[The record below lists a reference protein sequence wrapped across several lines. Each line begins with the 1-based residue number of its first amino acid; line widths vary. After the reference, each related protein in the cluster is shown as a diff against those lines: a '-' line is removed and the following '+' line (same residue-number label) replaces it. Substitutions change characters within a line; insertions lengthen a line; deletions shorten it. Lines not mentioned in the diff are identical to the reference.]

1 MIKCNISGSRT
12 VISMKGQLYLSD
24 SDAGRGN
31 WMKMNTKW
39 LVAGAVAVVIAAAVV
54 MTAVIQTAKDI
65 ELNDEQLASL
75 TAGLNDHY
83 SYDTEY
89 RSFHIKYYGSKWAG
103 CSTRLFVTGTSNGFY
118 KNGKCGKLHHES
130 ADGDIIVVDT
140 VIDGND
146 VKIKDIDILSDE
158 DRAEPGSKSRS
169 KIPQDIYSKMKPED
183 PDKYLKEDT
192 EKARAYFN
200 SLK

>member
-1 MIKCNISGSRT
+1 
-12 VISMKGQLYLSD
+12 MKT
-24 SDAGRGN
+24 
-31 WMKMNTKW
+31 NTKW
-39 LVAGAVAVVIAAAVV
+39 MIAGVVAVVIAAAVV

-103 CSTRLFVTGTSNGFY
+103 CSTRLFIVATYNDYISDKSKRGFHYDYNCSN
-118 KNGKCGKLHHES
+118 
-130 ADGDIIVVDT
+130 IMVVDT

-146 VKIKDIDILSDE
+146 VKIKDFDILTDLGFE
-158 DRAEPGSKSRS
+158 GPEAKVRA
-169 KIPQDIYSKMKPED
+169 KIPKEIYKKMELED

-192 EKARAYFN
+192 QKAKAYFN

>member
-1 MIKCNISGSRT
+1 
-12 VISMKGQLYLSD
+12 MKT
-24 SDAGRGN
+24 
-31 WMKMNTKW
+31 NTKW
-39 LVAGAVAVVIAAAVV
+39 LIAGAVAVVIAAAVV

-118 KNGKCGKLHHES
+118 KSGKSRKLHHES
-130 ADGDIIVVDT
+130 AYGDIIVVDT

-192 EKARAYFN
+192 EKAKEYFN

>member
-1 MIKCNISGSRT
+1 M
-12 VISMKGQLYLSD
+12 
-24 SDAGRGN
+24 
-31 WMKMNTKW
+31 
-39 LVAGAVAVVIAAAVV
+39 VIAAVVV

-103 CSTRLFVTGTSNGFY
+103 CSTRMFITGTSNGFY
-118 KNGKCGKLHHES
+118 KSGKSRKLHHES
-130 ADGDIIVVDT
+130 AYGDIIVVDT

-158 DRAEPGSKSRS
+158 DRAEPGSKF
-169 KIPQDIYSKMKPED
+169 PQDIYSKMKPED

-192 EKARAYFN
+192 EKAKEYFN